1 VLAARLSADSGVSV
15 LLLEA
20 GPADD
25 ADEIHAPAALSR
37 LFQGPYDWNYQT
49 VPQHQAGGRTIYW
62 PRGRVLGGSSSLN
75 AMIYIRG
82 NRHDYRSWRND
93 HGCAGWD
100 YPDLM
105 PYFLRAEDNSR
116 GASAYHGAG
125 GPLAVGDL
133 RHKSAACAAFIAA
146 AQEQGAVANDDFNG
160 PRQDGVG
167 WYQVTQ
173 RGGRRCSAA
182 DAYLHPAMSRP
193 NLTVHTGALVTRVLI
208 EGGRAVGVSYLHRG
222 AQQTARANAEVI
234 LSGGAVNSPQLL
246 MLSGIGPADH
256 LIETG
261 IDVLVDSPGVGANLS
276 DHPVLPVVWA
286 TPRLRGLWERTGN
299 LGAMRWRLTHRGPA
313 TSNVAESGG
322 FAHSEPGL
330 AAPDLQLLSL
340 PAPYRDQGLADP
352 AERAMSVLVCLI
364 DVASRG
370 RIRLRSAD
378 PRHRPAIDPGYLS
391 DGRDARALVAGL
403 KMTREFVT
411 AKAMAQICSSEI
423 APGAHV
429 RSDAELLQYVR
440 SSVATLYHPVGTCA
454 MGGDSRRASVVDPEL
469 RVRGV
474 TGLRVVDASVMPAV
488 PRGNTNA
495 PTIAIAERAADLIAG
510 RAPLAAADPAD
521 PVDAMVIAGT
531 SGPDG
536 RVLLLGFGRH
546 GLGTRRLRRRLQGLG
561 SLGARRRCRASRPG
575 RPGRG
580 RVQHHARGPG
590 RVGGPALGARLGV
603 SAVPADVGARAA
615 AVRHHQ
621 ALRELDAAQGTP
633 GRLQGPRPVSAPGG
647 GGVPGLGVVSH
658 RKSAQRRSRT
668 RQMRP

>member
-1 VLAARLSADSGVSV
+1 VAAYGEHRNVRARRFSGARRTRTVIVVPVYDYIIVGAGSAGCVLAARLSADSSVSV

-20 GPADD
+20 GQADD

-37 LFQGPYDWNYQT
+37 LFQTSYDWNYRT
-49 VPQHQAGGRTIYW
+49 VPQHQAAGRTVYW
-62 PRGRVLGGSSSLN
+62 PRGKVLGGSSSMN

-82 NRHDYRSWRND
+82 HRRDFESWRAD
-93 HGCAGWD
+93 HGCTGWD

-116 GASAYHGAG
+116 GASPYHGTG
-125 GPLAVGDL
+125 GPLSVTDL
-133 RHKSAACAAFIAA
+133 RYKSAACEAFIAA
-146 AQEQGAVANDDFNG
+146 AREQGAAANDDFNG

-173 RGGRRCSAA
+173 RDGRRCSAA
-182 DAYLHPAMSRP
+182 AAYLHPAMSRP

-208 EGGRAVGVSYLHRG
+208 EGGRAVGVSYLRRG
-222 AQQTARANAEVI
+222 AEETAHAGAEVI

-256 LIETG
+256 LIEMG
-261 IDVLVDSPGVGANLS
+261 IDVRADSPGVGANLS
-276 DHPVLPVVWA
+276 DHPVLPVIWS
-286 TPRLRGLWERTGN
+286 TPRLRGLWERSGN
-299 LGAMRWRLTHRGPA
+299 AGALRWRLTHRGPL

-322 FAHSEPGL
+322 FAHSQPGL
-330 AAPDLQLLSL
+330 PAPDLQLHTL

-352 AERAMSVLVCLI
+352 AQRAMSVLVGLV

-391 DGRDARALVAGL
+391 DDGDARALAAGL
-403 KMTREFVT
+403 KMAREFVT
-411 AKAMAQICSSEI
+411 ARPMGEICSSEI

-429 RSDAELLQYVR
+429 RSDDELMRYVR
-440 SSVATLYHPVGTCA
+440 SSVVTLYHPVGTCA
-454 MGGDSRRASVVDPEL
+454 MGGEGRRSSVVDPEL

-474 TGLRVVDASVMPAV
+474 AGLRVVDASVMPTV

-521 PVDAMVIAGT
+521 PVDAMMIT
-531 SGPDG
+531 STGAS
-536 RVLLLGFGRH
+536 
-546 GLGTRRLRRRLQGLG
+546 G
-561 SLGARRRCRASRPG
+561 S
-575 RPGRG
+575 
-580 RVQHHARGPG
+580 
-590 RVGGPALGARLGV
+590 
-603 SAVPADVGARAA
+603 AA
-615 AVRHHQ
+615 
-621 ALRELDAAQGTP
+621 
-633 GRLQGPRPVSAPGG
+633 
-647 GGVPGLGVVSH
+647 
-658 RKSAQRRSRT
+658 
-668 RQMRP
+668 